1 MIRQVVELV
10 KLTIKDSMEDNT
22 SLLAAAIAF
31 YTLLSLAPALL
42 VIVAVAGAWFGRAE
56 VQAEIVSTTGDTLGP
71 AAAEVIRNV
80 LQQLE
85 SHSSAATIAG
95 VISMFFGATV
105 VFGALQ
111 DSLNRIWQVEAS
123 ARGYI
128 KDFFMKRLV
137 SFLIVLVMGAVLF
150 ASLVLA
156 AVIAGLSAWVPQS
169 LPVPG
174 FVLQAANFAIS
185 FALMTLMFAAVYK
198 ILPDAWIRWR
208 DVWVG
213 ATVTS
218 LLFTAG
224 KTLIAL
230 YLGQTTTGSPYGAA
244 GSLVVFL
251 LWIYYS
257 AQIFLL
263 GAEFTEAW
271 ALAHGSPIVS
281 RAKRRAA
288 ARAARE
294 ATLANNAPQPAG

>member
-1 MIRQVVELV
+1 MKKAFEVL
-10 KLTIKDSMEDNT
+10 KLTFKDSMEDNT
-22 SLLAAAIAF
+22 SMLAAALAF

-42 VIVAVAGAWFGRAE
+42 VIVAIAGAWFGRAE
-56 VQAEIVSTTGDTLGP
+56 VQAEIVSTAGEMLG
-71 AAAEVIRNV
+71 ATVAEVVRNV

-95 VISMFFGATV
+95 VASMFFGATV

-123 ARGYI
+123 ARGFI
-128 KDFFMKRLV
+128 RDFFTKRLV
-137 SFLIVLVMGAVLF
+137 SFAVVLLMGVILF

-156 AVIAGLSAWVPQS
+156 AVIAGLSAWVPES
-169 LPVPG
+169 LPMPG
-174 FVLQAANFAIS
+174 FVLQAVNFAVS
-185 FALMTLMFAAVYK
+185 FGLMTVMFAAVYK

-208 DVWVG
+208 DVWMG
-213 ATVTS
+213 AVVTS
-218 LLFTAG
+218 LLFTVG

-230 YLGQTTTGSPYGAA
+230 YLGQTTTGSAYGAA

-271 ALAHGSPIVS
+271 ALVHGAPIIS
-281 RAKRRAA
+281 RAKRREA
-288 ARAARE
+288 ARKARE
-294 ATLANNAPQPAG
+294 AAFGDGSPQPAG